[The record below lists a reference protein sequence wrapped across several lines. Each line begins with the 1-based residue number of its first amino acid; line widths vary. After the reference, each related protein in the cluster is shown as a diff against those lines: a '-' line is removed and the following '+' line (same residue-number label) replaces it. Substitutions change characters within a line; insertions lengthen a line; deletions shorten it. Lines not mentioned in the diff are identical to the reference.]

1 MMTRMHR
8 VDARPPAPP
17 PARGL
22 PIGLF
27 VALGAVVVVGLFA
40 VAGWL
45 LVGRSGAGPFASTA
59 RWSPRPPILRDVTGD
74 GVDDLLGEAS
84 TNHLVLLDGR
94 TGKAIW
100 EKDLVY
106 PASGHVFVGDHL
118 AILRDRIVEL
128 HDVRTGALLREAK
141 PAWQDKPGSVVAC
154 DGQLFAVA
162 IDDTASRIDPKTAA
176 TQPAKLPAACVHN
189 RTPLWSEVERPCRWP
204 RATCTQD
211 RTGTYGRYTTTLREE
226 PSGRV
231 VRITFKE
238 KGTDIATATRD
249 DGASVVVAPEGGLQG
264 ADVSGDWIV
273 VARGREVFAY
283 DFATKRAW
291 AAPLPTELK
300 TGDYDHG
307 WLRVANGRVYANTSS
322 RRRGASGEL
331 VVLDLATGR
340 RLWK

>member
-1 MMTRMHR
+1 MYR
-8 VDARPPAPP
+8 VDASPPAPP
-17 PARGL
+17 PARRP

-27 VALGAVVVVGLFA
+27 VALGAVVTVGLSA

-45 LVGRSGAGPFASTA
+45 LVGRSGAGPFRSAV
-59 RWSPRPPILRDVTGD
+59 RWWTFPPIVRDVTGD
-74 GVDDLLGEAS
+74 GVDDLLGESSA
-84 TNHLVLLDGR
+84 NHLALLDGR

-106 PASGHVFVGDHL
+106 PASSHAFVGDHL
-118 AILRDRIVEL
+118 AILRDRVVEL
-128 HDVRTGALLREAK
+128 HDVRTGTLLREAK
-141 PAWQDKPGSVVAC
+141 PAWQDKPGSLVAC

-162 IDDTASRIDPKTAA
+162 IDDTASLVDARTAA

-189 RTPLWSEVERPCRWP
+189 RKPSTSEVDHPCRWS

-226 PSGRV
+226 PSGRL

-238 KGTDIATATRD
+238 KGTPIATATRD
-249 DGASVVVAPEGGLQG
+249 DGVSVVVAQEGDLQG
-264 ADVSGDWIV
+264 ADVAGDWIV

-291 AAPLPTELK
+291 TAPLPTELK
-300 TGDYDHG
+300 TGDFDHG

-322 RRRGASGEL
+322 RRHGASGEL
-331 VVLDLATGR
+331 VVLELATGR
-340 RLWK
+340 RLWQ